1 MKTSLIMDQK
11 VIDACIK
18 NANKMLDAA
27 RVKQYD
33 KMLDFISKLRLP
45 QGFPSNAKRSNDDV
59 VASTNFDDDLPF

>member
-45 QGFPSNAKRSNDDV
+45 QGFPSNVKRTNDDV